1 MRTAWLDIAIH
12 TLDQRAVHLENL
24 RSPLRRTMGQAGA
37 PAQHPD
43 SGFPAT
49 FDLPLIRPATRLQ

>member
-1 MRTAWLDIAIH
+1 
-12 TLDQRAVHLENL
+12 VHLENL